1 MTYQLTK
8 LFRRLPKHNEPS
20 SP

>member
-8 LFRRLPKHNEPS
+8 LFRRLSKQNYRS
-20 SP
+20 DT